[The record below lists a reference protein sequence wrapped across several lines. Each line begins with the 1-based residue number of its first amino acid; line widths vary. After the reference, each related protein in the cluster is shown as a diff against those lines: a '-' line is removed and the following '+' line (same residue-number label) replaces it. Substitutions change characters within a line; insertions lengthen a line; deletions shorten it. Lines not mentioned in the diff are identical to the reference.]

1 MTPLPRLPDG
11 ACRRL
16 LSNGRAWNITLRTA
30 HIAAAGI
37 LLGGHAFDVPAPRLL
52 LSLWCCIGTGVVLG
66 ALEAGPRLVWFHQGR
81 GLLTLAKLGLLCAVP
96 FLWDHWHLRLTVM
109 LVVVAI
115 ASVGSHMPARFRYY
129 SVIYREV
136 IPCGSGPGIGRLDDE
151 LDQDPAAEN
160 STLGDAPE

>member
-52 LSLWCCIGTGVVLG
+52 FSLWCCIGTGVVLG

-96 FLWDHWHLRLTVM
+96 FLWGHWHLRLTVM
-109 LVVVAI
+109 LVVVAM
-115 ASVGSHMPARFRYY
+115 ASVGSHMSARFRYY
-129 SVIYREV
+129 SVIYRKV
-136 IPCGSGPGIGRLDDE
+136 IASGTGPGVAQLADE
-151 LDQDPAAEN
+151 REEDSIAED
-160 STLGDAPE
+160 STSQKHE